1 MKVQDLKPGMD
12 QVDIRVEVVDLSQ
25 PKKVTMGNGV
35 KRDIL
40 QITVKDETGSIAL
53 VLWDDKVIRGLKTG
67 DNLRIRNGFVT
78 SYRGEWRI
86 NLGKY
91 GELERT

>member
-1 MKVQDLKPGMD
+1 LKVQDLKPGMN
-12 QVDIRVEVVDLSQ
+12 QVDIRVDVVDFSE
-25 PKKVTMGNGV
+25 PKKVTMSDGV

-40 QITVKDETGSIAL
+40 ELTVKDETGSIAL
-53 VLWDDKVIRGLKTG
+53 VLWDDKVIRGVKIG

-86 NLGKY
+86 NVGKY
-91 GELERT
+91 GHLERT